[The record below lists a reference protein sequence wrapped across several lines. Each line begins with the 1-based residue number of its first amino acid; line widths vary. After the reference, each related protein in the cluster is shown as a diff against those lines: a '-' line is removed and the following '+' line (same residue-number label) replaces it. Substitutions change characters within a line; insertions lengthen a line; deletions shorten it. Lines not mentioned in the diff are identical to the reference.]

1 MMSTVPQENLNSNF
15 QIIKNIDNKLNQNF
29 ESQNNINKNNNKS
42 DFQYSNNTLDDNQIN
57 KNDNNSP
64 NYINTPLNEERK
76 EEIFKKYNTIEYQ
89 NQQPNYIE
97 NMNYS
102 LEKSRNSN
110 IENNENNY
118 YKDDTYDKYNLT
130 DNTKKILDSFS
141 QTNYNNREYS
151 DLITTNSETRRHF
164 NYNNYA
170 SKFNDTDETL
180 KNQLIYKYSN
190 YEKNRPHITIKKN
203 YSSPILSQTKNIFN
217 NINKRNYS
225 NYINNDN
232 YNINDRNTNYYS
244 SGNRLNNNINIYNS
258 NDNEIMKYED
268 EIKQLKEEISN
279 LRSNNE
285 TLQNQVKNLETDNS
299 KLKENENLLLKI
311 MTYLNLNST
320 EEIIPKLNEIF
331 SLIDNNNNVNNNNKG
346 NNIINNNQ
354 EDIKEELIRKLKGIY
369 ISLTGSNPNQEIDIK
384 TLWRWI
390 KHLINTVKQLALEKE
405 KNSKNGQNDYKQY
418 CEQLMVNFNL
428 KSFKD
433 LTDFLDNV
441 LYQKDKEIND
451 EQNANQNYSYNY

>member
-180 KNQLIYKYSN
+180 KNQLIS
-190 YEKNRPHITIKKN
+190 
-203 YSSPILSQTKNIFN
+203 
-217 NINKRNYS
+217 
-225 NYINNDN
+225 
-232 YNINDRNTNYYS
+232 
-244 SGNRLNNNINIYNS
+244 
-258 NDNEIMKYED
+258 
-268 EIKQLKEEISN
+268 
-279 LRSNNE
+279 
-285 TLQNQVKNLETDNS
+285 
-299 KLKENENLLLKI
+299 
-311 MTYLNLNST
+311 
-320 EEIIPKLNEIF
+320 II
-331 SLIDNNNNVNNNNKG
+331 
-346 NNIINNNQ
+346 
-354 EDIKEELIRKLKGIY
+354 
-369 ISLTGSNPNQEIDIK
+369 
-384 TLWRWI
+384 
-390 KHLINTVKQLALEKE
+390 
-405 KNSKNGQNDYKQY
+405 
-418 CEQLMVNFNL
+418 
-428 KSFKD
+428 
-433 LTDFLDNV
+433 
-441 LYQKDKEIND
+441 
-451 EQNANQNYSYNY
+451 